1 MPHALKKNGTHSP
14 GAFLT
19 NVCNVGLLEPRGTYV
34 PVVIDRWGGLFH
46 RKFLVLSFLPLSNQS
61 GGQLSE
67 FCCQLTAVKYW
78 DLNRGLLMRPNT
90 SSIPLKRVKYF
101 SPGRKKDRCGPSLP
115 PQKRRTQFLFIVPIF
130 EQGGSEVLVS

>member
-46 RKFLVLSFLPLSNQS
+46 RKFLVLSFLPLSNKS

-67 FCCQLTAVKYW
+67 FCCQLAAVKYW

-90 SSIPLKRVKYF
+90 SSIPLKESNISLQEGKRIGVVPVYL
-101 SPGRKKDRCGPSLP
+101 PKKDGHSFYL
-115 PQKRRTQFLFIVPIF
+115 
-130 EQGGSEVLVS
+130 